1 MMKRDEERLWKIYEM
16 RNRFEMH
23 KKERELRMEIEE
35 EEMQRLWHRDYS
47 HQKLE
52 QKFYEN

>member
-1 MMKRDEERLWKIYEM
+1 MKRDEERLWKIYEM

-47 HQKLE
+47 HQRLE